1 MYEQHILRVLSDV
14 GERGISVR
22 LLAKHVYNLSCT
34 LFHQPD
40 FREVY
45 DYTQRYLLNHS
56 RSPRSVIERA
66 GKRGYYRLNTGG
78 SQEARQLVLMFHN
91 EEDTL
96 TKDDDKTVQDL
107 SLNLFPDFF
116 P

>member
-1 MYEQHILRVLSDV
+1 MYKQHILRVLSDV

-34 LFHQPD
+34 LFYQPD

-45 DYTQRYLLNHS
+45 AYTQRYLLNHS
-56 RSPRSVIERA
+56 RSPKSVISRT

-78 SQEARQLVLMFHN
+78 SQEARQLVLMFHSD
-91 EEDTL
+91 EDMPS
-96 TKDDDKTVQDL
+96 KDDDHPAQDL
-107 SLNLFPDFF
+107 SLSLFPVM
-116 P
+116 

>member
-40 FREVY
+40 FSEVHR
-45 DYTQRYLLNHS
+45 YTQRYLLSHS
-56 RSPRSVIERA
+56 RSPKSVIVQA

-91 EEDTL
+91 EEDVS
-96 TKDDDKTVQDL
+96 TKADDTPAQDL
-107 SLNLFPDFF
+107 SLSLFPD
-116 P
+116 